1 MKNYI
6 VCFIL
11 LTTLALTGACNDE
24 WVEEV
29 YVQNVGLKASVNSKG
44 VTDVY
49 LRYKADGEVTYRL
62 PVIIGGSTMNE
73 NALDVAIGVDPDT
86 LVDLNEARW
95 KQREDLYFRL
105 LDEKYYEF
113 TSPACHIPAGECQ
126 GLFDIK
132 FKFEGLDLVDKWVLP
147 LTILDSDS
155 YNSNPRKNYRKALL
169 RVMPFND
176 YSGVYGATN
185 MFVYMMDNT
194 SAMVASTRTMYV
206 VSENQCFFY
215 AGIISE
221 ELKDRDK
228 YKIVLTF
235 NGDGTLTAKAADPA
249 NEMNFQLI
257 GDAPTYKTSMSLD
270 EVTPYL
276 EHHFTTVYMSY
287 TYNDVTT
294 YKEKGVVVPCRAEG
308 SMLMERKVNSLI
320 PDTDQAIQW

>member
-6 VCFIL
+6 VYFIL
-11 LTTLALTGACNDE
+11 LLTLVLTGACNNE

-29 YVQNVGLKASVNSKG
+29 YVQNVGLKAPVNSKG

-49 LRYKADGEVTYRL
+49 LRYQANGEVTYRL
-62 PVIIGGSTMNE
+62 PVIVGGSTMNE
-73 NALDVAIGVDPDT
+73 RDLDVAIDVDPDT
-86 LVDLNEARW
+86 LIGLNEARW
-95 KQREDLYFRL
+95 KQREDLYFQL
-105 LDEKYYEF
+105 LDKKHYEF
-113 TSPACHIPAGECQ
+113 ASPTCHIPAGECQ

-132 FKFEGLDLVDKWVLP
+132 FKFSGLDLVDKWVLP

-155 YNSNPRKNYRKALL
+155 YDPNPRKNYRKALL

-176 YSGVYGATN
+176 YSGAYGAAN

-194 SAMVASTRTMYV
+194 SAMVSSTRTLHV

-215 AGIISE
+215 AGVISE

-235 NGDGTLTAKAADPA
+235 NENGTLTAEPADPTNA
-249 NEMNFQLI
+249 MNFRLI
-257 GDAPTYKTSMSLD
+257 GDAPTYTTSMSLD

-276 EHHFTTVYMSY
+276 EHHFTTIYMSY
-287 TYNDVTT
+287 TYDDVTT
-294 YKEKGVVVPCRAEG
+294 YEDKDIVVPCRAEG

>member
-1 MKNYI
+1 MINLIKWKNMKNYI
-6 VCFIL
+6 VYFIL
-11 LTTLALTGACNDE
+11 LLTLVLTGACNNE

-29 YVQNVGLKASVNSKG
+29 YVQNVGLKAPVNSKG

-49 LRYKADGEVTYRL
+49 LRYRANGEVTYRL
-62 PVIIGGSTMNE
+62 PVIVGGSTMNE
-73 NALDVAIGVDPDT
+73 RDLDVAIDVDP
-86 LVDLNEARW
+86 
-95 KQREDLYFRL
+95 
-105 LDEKYYEF
+105 
-113 TSPACHIPAGECQ
+113 GECQ

-132 FKFEGLDLVDKWVLP
+132 FKFNGLDLVDKWVLP
-147 LTILDSDS
+147 LTILDGDS
-155 YNSNPRKNYRKALL
+155 YDANPRKNYRKALL

-176 YSGVYGATN
+176 YSGSYGANN

-194 SAMVASTRTMYV
+194 SAMVSSTRTLHV

-235 NGDGTLTAKAADPA
+235 NEDGTLTAEPADPTNA
-249 NEMNFQLI
+249 MNFQLI
-257 GDAPTYKTSMSLD
+257 GDAPTYTTSMSLD

-276 EHHFTTVYMSY
+276 EHHFTTIYMSY
-287 TYNDVTT
+287 TYDDVTT
-294 YKEKGVVVPCRAEG
+294 YEDKDIVVPCRAEG

>member
-6 VCFIL
+6 ISFIL
-11 LTTLALTGACNDE
+11 LTTLVLTVACNDE

-29 YVQNVGLKASVNSKG
+29 YVQNVGLKAPVNSKG

-49 LRYKADGEVTYRL
+49 LRYKTGGEVTYQL
-62 PVIIGGSTMNE
+62 PVIVGGSTINGKD
-73 NALDVAIGVDPDT
+73 LDVIIDVDPDT
-86 LVDLNEARW
+86 LRDLNEARW
-95 KQREDLYFRL
+95 KHREDLYFQL
-105 LDEKYYEF
+105 LDEKHYEF
-113 TSPACHIPAGECQ
+113 ASPACHIAAGECQ

-147 LTILDSDS
+147 LTIVGSDS
-155 YNSNPRKNYRKALL
+155 YDPNPRKNYRKALL

-176 YSGVYGATN
+176 YSGTYGATN

-228 YKIVLTF
+228 YKVVLTF
-235 NGDGTLTAKAADPA
+235 NEDGTLTAKPADPK
-249 NEMNFQLI
+249 NEMNFQLT
-257 GDAPTYKTSMSLD
+257 GDAPTYKTDKADD

-276 EHHFTTVYMSY
+276 EHHFTTVYISY

-294 YKEKGVVVPCRAEG
+294 YKDQGKVVPCRATG
-308 SMLMERKVNSLI
+308 SMLMERKVNGLI
-320 PDTDQAIQW
+320 PDKDQAIQW